1 MYQPQGGITYYSA
14 QEQQV
19 AQRAAPLKR
28 PKAAIPIVPPP
39 PSEPRGRGRNTNQPE
54 PSPNNTGTEAAS
66 DKSYEINKEF
76 EDAAIA
82 VEQ

>member
-1 MYQPQGGITYYSA
+1 M
-14 QEQQV
+14 
-19 AQRAAPLKR
+19 AQRAAPLRR

-39 PSEPRGRGRNTNQPE
+39 PSEPRGRGRGVQQPE
-54 PSPNNTGTEAAS
+54 PSTNTGGNETTAAAATAITTEQPT
-66 DKSYEINKEF
+66 YEISKEF

>member
-19 AQRAAPLKR
+19 AQRAAPLRR

-39 PSEPRGRGRNTNQPE
+39 PSEPRGRGRGTQQPE
-54 PSPNNTGTEAAS
+54 PSPNSGTETTS
-66 DKSYEINKEF
+66 EQTYEINKEF